1 MVVTKETA
9 AARRENKGGG
19 FYSYEMGHE
28 CKRGMKGDLYR
39 AILRGDIEA
48 AEDAMNLLAMVGI
61 DVELIQTARQAVRMR
76 GGM

>member
-1 MVVTKETA
+1 MVVTKEKL

-19 FYSYEMGHE
+19 FYSYEMGRWR
-28 CKRGMKGDLYR
+28 KRGMKGDLYR

-76 GGM
+76 GVL